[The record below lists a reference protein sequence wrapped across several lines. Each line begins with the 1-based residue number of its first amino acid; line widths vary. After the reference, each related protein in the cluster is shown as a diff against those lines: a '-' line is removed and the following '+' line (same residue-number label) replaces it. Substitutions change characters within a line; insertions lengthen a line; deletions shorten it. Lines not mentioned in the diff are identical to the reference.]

1 MADIR
6 KKSIRR
12 DIKTAGKYMP
22 ASSRIRRGVSRIRNA
37 AADDNGDNSNQS
49 PDGVAAERY
58 LRGIR
63 SSRIAAEKAAGRT
76 YRNAGEVYAVYQKG
90 RMDKSLQGGQTGI
103 RTESRWKSQ
112 EDLTGGVESIKD
124 AQIRKPRRASSTEH
138 PGSMTYTGGGSGPYT
153 QGRRPLRQPAADRD
167 GGAGMFRKGNV
178 VTISPRLSRGPAG
191 GRGIRT
197 PYAAYAS
204 EQEGAVYTA
213 GRDLLIRKH
222 VRDTLAVKSGA
233 GQQMA
238 FAGGRISQVIR
249 RVFGRLRKGLTTVK
263 TLVALLTA
271 GASLF
276 VTVLLVCI
284 LFGAA
289 FFMFGDTSTNS
300 CTPVS
305 AEVEAYEPLIR
316 QYAQQYGIGEYVE
329 LIKAIMM
336 QESTGLGSD
345 PMMASESGYN
355 RKYPHTPGAITDP
368 SYSIEC
374 GVQTIRDALK
384 SASVENP
391 VDMEHIRLALQ
402 GYNFGNGYVDWAVK
416 RDGGYTVENA
426 AYFSDMMAKRM
437 GWAGYGDKNYVSNV
451 LRFYPYG
458 RYNYGIGNSVIT
470 QVAAAQVGNR
480 GGQPYWSWYGYGSRV
495 DWCAIFVSW
504 CGSQCGYLD
513 SGILPRFAVVSDGAA
528 FFKEKGQWQPGSY
541 TPAPGD
547 IIFFNWDGDSI
558 IDHVGIVESFDGTYV
573 NTIEGNSGDAC
584 KRQQYLLGESCIV
597 GYGVP
602 KY

>member
-6 KKSIRR
+6 KRSITR
-12 DIKTAGKYMP
+12 DIKTAGRYMP
-22 ASSRIRRGVSRIRNA
+22 ASSRIRRSVSRVRTASDENGNNSNGSPDA
-37 AADDNGDNSNQS
+37 SAAD
-49 PDGVAAERY
+49 RY

-63 SSRIAAEKAAGRT
+63 GSRIAAGKAAGRA
-76 YRNAGEVYAVYQKG
+76 YRNAGEVYAVYQRG
-90 RMDKSLQGGQTGI
+90 RMDKIRQSGQTGI
-103 RTESRWKSQ
+103 RTEGRRQSRT
-112 EDLTGGVESIKD
+112 DRAARGESIKD
-124 AQIRKPRRASSTEH
+124 PQSKWVGKKRTMEYADPGVYTAGNSDLYTSGRNPSRQAAAGRGVGTGMLRKRNDV
-138 PGSMTYTGGGSGPYT
+138 M
-153 QGRRPLRQPAADRD
+153 D
-167 GGAGMFRKGNV
+167 
-178 VTISPRLSRGPAG
+178 SPRLGRGMSYT
-191 GRGIRT
+191 RGIRT
-197 PYAAYAS
+197 SYAVYAA
-204 EQEGAVYTA
+204 EPEGTAFVA
-213 GRDLLIRKH
+213 GRNLLIRKYAK
-222 VRDTLAVKSGA
+222 DTLAVRNGA
-233 GQQMA
+233 RQTMT
-238 FAGGRISQVIR
+238 FTGGKIFQKVR
-249 RVFGRLRKGLTTVK
+249 RVFGRLQKGLAAVK
-263 TLVALLTA
+263 TLLILLTG

-289 FFMFGDTSTNS
+289 FYMFGDTSANS
-300 CTPVS
+300 YTPVS
-305 AEVEAYEPLIR
+305 AEVEGYEPLIR

-355 RKYPHTPGAITDP
+355 KKYPHTPRAISDP
-368 SYSIEC
+368 AYSIEC

-384 SASVENP
+384 SAGCENP
-391 VDMEHIRLALQ
+391 VDMDHIRLALQ
-402 GYNFGNGYVDWAVK
+402 GYNFGNGYVEWAVK

-426 AYFSDMMAKRM
+426 AYFSDMMAKKM
-437 GWAGYGDKNYVSNV
+437 GWEGYGDKNYVSNV

-480 GGQPYWSWYGYGSRV
+480 GGQPYWSWYGFGSRV

-504 CGSQCGYLD
+504 CGSQCGYLE
-513 SGILPRFAVVSDGAA
+513 SGILPRFSVVSDGAS
-528 FFKEKGQWQPGSY
+528 FFQGKGQWQSGSY

-547 IIFFNWDGDSI
+547 IIFFNWDGDAVL
-558 IDHVGIVESFDGTYV
+558 DHVGIVESFDGIYV
-573 NTIEGNSGDAC
+573 NTIEGNSSDVC
-584 KRQQYLLGESCIV
+584 KRQKYLPGEGCIA